1 MSTSELTE
9 AERRRLLTAAERIHF
24 YKTSHIEGYQRL
36 IHKSSDARV
45 RGIIT
50 GIREGEKEHAA
61 FWAER
66 IRELGGDVAAKGPFR
81 AWKVGL
87 MTSILGTKGFFE
99 WAVVGEEEAG
109 RALALQAEQIADPR
123 TSEVWSRYSAEARMH
138 LERMKTEVLGME
150 AWEIHGGSG
159 VRDMIFG
166 MNDGL
171 VSTLAFV
178 AGVVA
183 TITDS
188 SLILLSGIAELF
200 AGTISMAVGAYQSAK
215 SELEVMERET
225 QRGRNQRLGRRE
237 LVEFYQREGFALGE
251 AKAIVDRI
259 ASEEAMP
266 MTMSAL
272 NELGLEP
279 EERGNP
285 LKAGILCGVSFG
297 LAALVPIIPF
307 SCITS
312 NAVNAL
318 FVSIVATLLSL
329 FGVGALKTLFSQKSW
344 VRSGFEMMAIGAAAS
359 VITYLIGML
368 LPI

>member
-1 MSTSELTE
+1 MSTSGLTE
-9 AERRRLLTAAERIHF
+9 KERRQLLAAAERIHF
-24 YKTSHIEGYQRL
+24 YTTLHIEGYRRL
-36 IHKSSDARV
+36 IHKASDAWV
-45 RGIIT
+45 RDT
-50 GIREGEKEHAA
+50 LTRIREGEEEYAA

-66 IRELGGDVAAKGPFR
+66 IRELGSDATVKGPFQ
-81 AWKVGL
+81 AWKVGV

-99 WAVVGEEEAG
+99 WTVVGEEEAI
-109 RALALQAEQIADPR
+109 RALALQAEQIVDLR
-123 TSEVWSRYSAEARMH
+123 TSEVWRRYGAEARLH
-138 LERMKTEVLGME
+138 LDRMKTEVLGME

-183 TITDS
+183 AITDS
-188 SLILLSGIAELF
+188 YLVLLSGIAELF

-225 QRGRNQRLGRRE
+225 QRRRDQRLGRRE
-237 LVEFYQREGFALGE
+237 LVEFYRREGFALGE
-251 AKAIVDRI
+251 ATAIVDRI

-272 NELGLEP
+272 NKLGLAP

-285 LKAGILCGVSFG
+285 VKAGVLCGVSFG

-307 SCITS
+307 ACMTS

-318 FVSIVATLLSL
+318 FISTVATLLSL

-344 VRSGFEMMAIGAAAS
+344 IRSGLEMMAIGAAAS
-359 VITYLIGML
+359 VITYLIGLL

>member
-1 MSTSELTE
+1 MELL
-9 AERRRLLTAAERIHF
+9 AAAERIHF
-24 YKTSHIEGYQRL
+24 YKTSHIEGYRRL
-36 IHKSSDARV
+36 IHKASDARV
-45 RGIIT
+45 RNILT
-50 GIREGEKEHAA
+50 GIREGEEEHAV

-66 IRELGGDVAAKGPFR
+66 IRELGSDVTAKGSFR

-87 MTSILGTKGFFE
+87 MMSILGAKGFFE
-99 WAVVGEEEAG
+99 WVVVGEEETI
-109 RALALQAEQIADPR
+109 RALALQAEQIVDSR
-123 TSEVWSRYSAEARMH
+123 TSEVWSRYGTEARIH

-171 VSTLAFV
+171 VSTFAFV

-183 TITDS
+183 AITDS
-188 SLILLSGIAELF
+188 YLVLLSGIAELF

-225 QRGRNQRLGRRE
+225 QRSSYQRLGRRE
-237 LVEFYQREGFALGE
+237 LVEFYRREGFALGE
-251 AKAIVDRI
+251 ATAIVDRI
-259 ASEEAMP
+259 ALEEAIP

-272 NELGLEP
+272 SELGLEP

-285 LKAGILCGVSFG
+285 VKAGILCGVSFG

-307 SCITS
+307 ACMMS

-318 FVSIVATLLSL
+318 FISTVATLLSL

-344 VRSGFEMMAIGAAAS
+344 IRSGIEMMAIGAAAS